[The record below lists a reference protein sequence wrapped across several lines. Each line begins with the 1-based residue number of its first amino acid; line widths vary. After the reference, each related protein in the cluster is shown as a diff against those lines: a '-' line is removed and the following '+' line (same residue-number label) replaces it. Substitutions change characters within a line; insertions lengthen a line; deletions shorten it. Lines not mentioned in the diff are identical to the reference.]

1 MISFAFNSLQGLRY
15 WQALSIYQKAQA
27 NTMSGSAK
35 KTIYA
40 AMAANFAIAITK
52 FFAASV
58 TGSSAM
64 LSEGIHSVVDTGNEL
79 LLLLGIKLSQKPAD
93 ASHPFGY
100 GQELYFWTLIVALFI
115 FAIGGGMS
123 IYEGIE
129 HVQHP
134 EPLSDPFWSY
144 MVLGLAVVF
153 EGYSW
158 NVALQEFLAQKKEKS
173 FWSAIRASKDPTI
186 FTILFEDT
194 AALIGL
200 LVAFVGV
207 LSGHL
212 LGNVYLDGIASII
225 IGVILCGVA
234 LLLAAESKG
243 LLIGEGAD
251 AATVSSI
258 RTITQEDAAV
268 EKVLQVLTL
277 HFGPQEILLNLEIKF
292 VENLETEELAIAV
305 ERLESS
311 ISQQHPEV
319 KNIFIEAKSIT
330 TYCKS
335 IVGKN

>member
-1 MISFAFNSLQGLRY
+1 
-15 WQALSIYQKAQA
+15 
-27 NTMSGSAK
+27 MSGSAK

-40 AMAANFAIAITK
+40 AMAANFAIAVTK
-52 FFAASV
+52 FFAASA

-79 LLLLGIKLSQKPAD
+79 LLLLGIKLSKKPAD
-93 ASHPFGY
+93 DSHPFGY
-100 GQELYFWTLIVALFI
+100 GQELYFWTLIVSLFI

-129 HVQHP
+129 HVRHP
-134 EPLSDPFWSY
+134 EPLTDPFWSY
-144 MVLGLAVVF
+144 VVLGLAVIF

-158 NVALQEFLAQKKEKS
+158 NVALQEFLATKNEDS
-173 FWSAIRASKDPTI
+173 FWDAIRASKDPTI

-200 LVAFVGV
+200 FVAFIGV
-207 LSGHL
+207 FSGHL
-212 LGNVYLDGIASII
+212 LGNVYLDGVASII

-251 AATVSSI
+251 AQTVAGI
-258 RTITQEDAAV
+258 RKITSEDPAV
-268 EKVLQVLTL
+268 EEVLRVLTL

-292 VENLETEELAIAV
+292 AKDLAGEEMAIAV
-305 ERLESS
+305 ERLEKS
-311 ISQQHPEV
+311 INARYSEV
-319 KNIFIEAKSIT
+319 KNIFIEAKSISAS
-330 TYCKS
+330 CKLLD
-335 IVGKN
+335 V

>member
-1 MISFAFNSLQGLRY
+1 
-15 WQALSIYQKAQA
+15 
-27 NTMSGSAK
+27 MSGSAK

-79 LLLLGIKLSQKPAD
+79 LLLLGIRLSKRPAD
-93 ASHPFGY
+93 DTHPFGY

-123 IYEGIE
+123 IYEGID
-129 HVQHP
+129 HVRHP
-134 EPLSDPFWSY
+134 EPLTDPFWSY
-144 MVLGLAVVF
+144 AVLGLAVLF

-158 NVALQEFLAQKKEKS
+158 NIALQEFLANKKDDS
-173 FWSAIRASKDPTI
+173 FWTAIRASKDPTI

-200 LVAFVGV
+200 FVAFIGV

-212 LGNVYLDGIASII
+212 LGNVYLDGVASIV

-234 LLLAAESKG
+234 ILLAAESKG

-251 AATVSSI
+251 AETVANI
-258 RTITQEDAAV
+258 RKITSEDPAV
-268 EKVLQVLTL
+268 AKVIKVLTL
-277 HFGPQEILLNLEIKF
+277 HFGPQEILLNLEIEF
-292 VENLETEELAIAV
+292 VENLETDELATVV
-305 ERLESS
+305 ERLETS
-311 ISQQHPEV
+311 INSQHSEV
-319 KNIFIEAKSIT
+319 KNIFIEAKSIAASRKVLPT
-330 TYCKS
+330 P
-335 IVGKN
+335 NAD

>member
-1 MISFAFNSLQGLRY
+1 
-15 WQALSIYQKAQA
+15 
-27 NTMSGSAK
+27 MSGSAK

-40 AMAANFAIAITK
+40 AMAANFAIAIIK
-52 FFAASV
+52 FIAASV

-79 LLLLGIKLSQKPAD
+79 LLLWGLRLSKKPAD
-93 ASHPFGY
+93 DSHPFGY

-129 HVQHP
+129 HVNHP
-134 EPLSDPFWSY
+134 EPLTDPRWNY
-144 MVLGLAVVF
+144 GVLGLAVIF

-158 NVALQEFLAQKKEKS
+158 NVALQEFLRSKGEES
-173 FWSAIRASKDPTI
+173 FWQGIRASKDPTI

-200 LVAFVGV
+200 FVAFIGV
-207 LSGHL
+207 LGGHL
-212 LGNVYLDGIASII
+212 LNNVYLDGAASIV

-234 LLLAAESKG
+234 LLLASESKG
-243 LLIGEGAD
+243 LLIGEGAKPEVV
-251 AATVSSI
+251 TNI
-258 RTITQEDAAV
+258 RKITNNDPAV
-268 EKVLQVLTL
+268 EKVIKVLTL

-292 VENLETEELAIAV
+292 VDELETEKLAIAV

-311 ISQQHPEV
+311 IRSQHSEIQ
-319 KNIFIEAKSIT
+319 NIFIEAKSISAKRKIKEQT
-330 TYCKS
+330 EDMEQAIEVTE
-335 IVGKN
+335 

>member
-1 MISFAFNSLQGLRY
+1 
-15 WQALSIYQKAQA
+15 
-27 NTMSGSAK
+27 MSGSAK

-40 AMAANFAIAITK
+40 AMAANFAIAVTK

-79 LLLLGIKLSQKPAD
+79 LLLLGIKLSKKPAD
-93 ASHPFGY
+93 DSHPFGY
-100 GQELYFWTLIVALFI
+100 GQELYFWTLIVSLFI

-129 HVQHP
+129 HVRHP

-144 MVLGLAVVF
+144 AVLGLAVIF

-158 NVALQEFLAQKKEKS
+158 NVALQEFLATKNEDS
-173 FWSAIRASKDPTI
+173 FWDAVRASKDPTI

-200 LVAFVGV
+200 LVAFIGV
-207 LSGHL
+207 FSGHL
-212 LGNVYLDGIASII
+212 LGNVYLDGVASII

-251 AATVSSI
+251 AQTVAGI
-258 RTITQEDAAV
+258 RKITSEDPAV
-268 EKVLQVLTL
+268 EEVLRVLTL

-292 VENLETEELAIAV
+292 VKNLATEELTTAV
-305 ERLESS
+305 ERLEKS
-311 ISQQHPEV
+311 INAQYSEV
-319 KNIFIEAKSIT
+319 KNIFIEAKSISASR
-330 TYCKS
+330 KLLD
-335 IVGKN
+335 V